1 MIRVKV
7 RVFFQATPELAELEL
22 EQGTSLEALL
32 ARMTEDNLQKSGGS
46 TRERAAFLNNRDN
59 LIVLLN
65 GVSIHSLAGWKTVLQ
80 GGDRVAILPGMA
92 GG

>member
-7 RVFFQATPELAELEL
+7 RVFFQATPEQAELEV
-22 EQGTSLEALL
+22 EEGTSVEALL
-32 ARMTEDNLQKSGGS
+32 AHMIEENLQESGLG
-46 TRERAAFLNNRDN
+46 REKAAFLSNRDN

-65 GVSIHSLAGWKTVLQ
+65 GLAIHSLAGWKTVLQ
-80 GGDRVAILPGMA
+80 GGDRVSLLPAMA